1 MSPENKIESIKA
13 MFWERISKMS
23 DEELLMSL
31 FRTHELK
38 GPEPNIKDQNNEGD
52 KTELG
57 QSN

>member
-1 MSPENKIESIKA
+1 MSFKKRRDA
-13 MFWERISKMS
+13 FRARFRERLAKMS
-23 DEELLMSL
+23 DEELLDVL